1 MVINHRQD
9 DEQVKILK
17 RCWKTG
23 GKDWLLDAMLNAF
36 CQSGATVSFVG
47 VSTAQFG
54 DQPDTDE
61 SLPFFRWRGPKG
73 LGPCAVKEC
82 VFAIL
87 ETTGR
92 VECKLGVMSNLF
104 YSNRDQMMEAC
115 LAFETNL
122 RFDDNKL
129 YSYSTGRTRV
139 DGTCYDSDADWVD
152 MCTGGE
158 RQRQALAQYYEM
170 VRLQASSGGWH
181 MVWVVVWL
189 PRGSGGHRQVLDS
202 KIAKCSSYCNM
213 ENLWQILGVAV
224 QSVFMPQPTPAI
236 QIFYLQIISNE
247 KHSFQ
252 DIG

>member
-17 RCWKTG
+17 RCWKAG

-73 LGPCAVKEC
+73 LGPCAVKKC

-92 VECKLGVMSNLF
+92 
-104 YSNRDQMMEAC
+104 
-115 LAFETNL
+115 
-122 RFDDNKL
+122 
-129 YSYSTGRTRV
+129 TRV
-139 DGTCYDSDADWVD
+139 DGTCNDSDANWVN

-158 RQRQALAQYYEM
+158 RQRQAPAQYYEM
-170 VRLQASSGGWH
+170 VRL
-181 MVWVVVWL
+181 
-189 PRGSGGHRQVLDS
+189 
-202 KIAKCSSYCNM
+202 
-213 ENLWQILGVAV
+213 
-224 QSVFMPQPTPAI
+224 
-236 QIFYLQIISNE
+236 
-247 KHSFQ
+247 
-252 DIG
+252 